1 MEDGKIAVI
10 IGAGPAGL
18 TAAHELL
25 ARSGIKPIVLEMTGD
40 IGGISKTVT
49 YHGNHMDMGG
59 HRFFSKSDRIMNWW
73 LGIMPMQASPARDEL
88 LLHPEAVATA
98 GNAPDPERTDTVMLL
113 RRRFSRIF
121 YLRKFFDYPITL
133 SKTTLGNLGL
143 LRAFHI
149 GLSYGVRRLFPIKEE
164 KSLEDFFIN
173 RFGDTLYRLFFE
185 DYTEKVWGVKPSRIK
200 PDWGAQRV
208 KGLSI
213 AKVILHA
220 LSHLRNG
227 GKSSRLAQKDVETSL
242 IERFLYP
249 KFGPGQLWERVADQ
263 VRQGGGEIRTQ
274 QRLVGLTV
282 REGRV
287 VAAAVQDTRT
297 GETSTLA
304 GDYFFSSMPVSELI
318 AAMGEA
324 APVPVRQVASGLVYR
339 DFITVGIL
347 VKRLRVANRTAVPTV
362 GNIIPDLWI
371 YIQER
376 DVKVGRIQIFNNWSP
391 YLVRDPETVWIGL
404 EYFASQGDALDTMP
418 EQDMK
423 AFAVAELVK
432 LGLVD
437 AADVLDTTVA
447 RMPKAYPAYFG
458 TYDRFD
464 RIRDFTDTL
473 ANLFL
478 IGRNGQHRYNNMD
491 HSMLTAMEAVDNIL
505 AGKTSKDNIW
515 AVNTEQEYLEEKE

>member
-1 MEDGKIAVI
+1 MKIYSAYGVKEFI
-10 IGAGPAGL
+10 ICLGYKGAIIKDFFARYRL
-18 TAAHELL
+18 T
-25 ARSGIKPIVLEMTGD
+25 
-40 IGGISKTVT
+40 
-49 YHGNHMDMGG
+49 
-59 HRFFSKSDRIMNWW
+59 
-73 LGIMPMQASPARDEL
+73 
-88 LLHPEAVATA
+88 
-98 GNAPDPERTDTVMLL
+98 MLL

-185 DYTEKVWGVKPSRIK
+185 DYTEKVWGVKPSCIK

-304 GDYFFSSMPVSELI
+304 GDYFFSSMTKTGIEMMKWTPSLKTVT
-318 AAMGEA
+318 
-324 APVPVRQVASGLVYR
+324 SGISR
-339 DFITVGIL
+339 
-347 VKRLRVANRTAVPTV
+347 R
-362 GNIIPDLWI
+362 GNWI
-371 YIQER
+371 CLTS
-376 DVKVGRIQIFNNWSP
+376 V
-391 YLVRDPETVWIGL
+391 
-404 EYFASQGDALDTMP
+404 
-418 EQDMK
+418 
-423 AFAVAELVK
+423 
-432 LGLVD
+432 
-437 AADVLDTTVA
+437 
-447 RMPKAYPAYFG
+447 
-458 TYDRFD
+458 
-464 RIRDFTDTL
+464 TL
-473 ANLFL
+473 A
-478 IGRNGQHRYNNMD
+478 RKENGDCPTELENHCQGNNPD
-491 HSMLTAMEAVDNIL
+491 S
-505 AGKTSKDNIW
+505 KTIR
-515 AVNTEQEYLEEKE
+515 